1 MTLERYTVFAIVLFL
16 LGVFILYS
24 GFNRAPFRQTPN
36 HQHPAQHGQLLPE
49 QNQTAATICS
59 PVSK

>member
-1 MTLERYTVFAIVLFL
+1 MTLQRYTVFAIVLFL
-16 LGVFILYS
+16 LGASILYS
-24 GFNRAPFRQTPN
+24 GFNRAPFRQAPN
-36 HQHPAQHGQLLPE
+36 HAHPAQHGQLLPE

>member
-36 HQHPAQHGQLLPE
+36 HEHPAQHGQLLPG
-49 QNQTAATICS
+49 QNKTAATICS
-59 PVSK
+59 PISK